1 MANSYTQ
8 ILIHYIFSTK
18 RREKLILPKYEKRIW
33 QFMGGIA
40 KQNGVV
46 PYAIGG
52 IEDHVHLLISL
63 PKTLSVAQAIQL
75 IKGGSSSW
83 IHSTFSELKNFA
95 WQEGYGAFS
104 VSYSK
109 LEKVKTYIEN
119 QKEHHRQRSFKE
131 EYLEF
136 LKKYNIPY
144 DERYIWD

>member
-18 RREKLILPKYEKRIW
+18 RREKLIFPKYEKRIW
-33 QFMGGIA
+33 QFMGGIS
-40 KQNGVV
+40 KHNGIVT
-46 PYAIGG
+46 YAIGG

-63 PKTLSVAQAIQL
+63 PKTLSVAKAIQL

-83 IHSTFSELKNFA
+83 IHTTFTELKNFA

-119 QKEHHRQRSFKE
+119 QKEHHRHRSFKE

-136 LKKYNIPY
+136 LKRYNIPY
-144 DERYIWD
+144 DEKYIWD